1 MGFTSTPIC
10 ADAPIAVDQFVGLLP
25 VKSQVTFPLT
35 LHMRRDSGAQA
46 QGDGEDQRSHP
57 LARDGHVRLPRLY
70 GDASEA
76 MEQNKNKKFSL
87 LRSRC
92 AAGFAPGAV
101 VVRPLGDIVLLC
113 DGSRRDALA
122 SRVVPCRNKW
132 TMRAKS
138 LPPPPLLLLLLL
150 PPSSLPAPTAVVRC
164 VAESDVCARR
174 SRTTAVKSAGV
185 REAITSCPDFQNKT
199 RHLIPPPF
207 KLCHIRFFR
216 KVKAYLN
223 SWCFV
228 MRYDFTSHHCAQ
240 LKLQCNRC
248 EGRDM

>member
-1 MGFTSTPIC
+1 
-10 ADAPIAVDQFVGLLP
+10 
-25 VKSQVTFPLT
+25 
-35 LHMRRDSGAQA
+35 
-46 QGDGEDQRSHP
+46 
-57 LARDGHVRLPRLY
+57 
-70 GDASEA
+70 

-150 PPSSLPAPTAVVRC
+150 LLPPSSLPAPTAVVRC

-199 RHLIPPPF
+199 RHLIPPPPF

-228 MRYDFTSHHCAQ
+228 MRLSNESCATYTYKQ
-240 LKLQCNRC
+240 LTNSTTNVDRRLLIDDAVRDPALVVPFMPFGVMTGTIELSLERLSWAKLRLA
-248 EGRDM
+248 D